1 MTFCA
6 LSSAKGMDIK
16 MNVLIL
22 FVEVTSY
29 NIARIRNV
37 YEKCEAISCDYVY
50 CTESISGHRTNDKL
64 PFNAKVLSGSIMCK
78 LKQLIS
84 ILLHKKYDF
93 IEINGYSDAIR
104 FFLIQYAKCKKIPYA
119 IETDTQLH
127 IPDNYIKRIIK
138 NIYLKYIFHGK
149 YAYGFAGGTRQKK
162 LFEYYGMRRNNIYIL
177 PMTVDLDQFLS
188 IARQHDKNFYKEKH
202 GFKDKR
208 VVLYIG
214 RFEDVKNIS
223 LLLSAISGIS
233 QKYSDVCCLLIGKGT
248 LKSKLEEQCKECH
261 IENVYFQDYKLM
273 PELAEYYCLADVFVL
288 PSKFEPWGL
297 VVNEALACYTPV
309 IASDKVGA
317 VDDLIQKDIN
327 GDVFESGNIQQLEQK
342 LEYWLNNSSNEKD
355 FGINE
360 RWNHKVYRE
369 RWIRILQGVQE

>member
-1 MTFCA
+1 
-6 LSSAKGMDIK
+6 

-127 IPDNYIKRIIK
+127 IPDN
-138 NIYLKYIFHGK
+138 
-149 YAYGFAGGTRQKK
+149 
-162 LFEYYGMRRNNIYIL
+162 
-177 PMTVDLDQFLS
+177 
-188 IARQHDKNFYKEKH
+188 
-202 GFKDKR
+202 
-208 VVLYIG
+208 
-214 RFEDVKNIS
+214 
-223 LLLSAISGIS
+223 
-233 QKYSDVCCLLIGKGT
+233 
-248 LKSKLEEQCKECH
+248 
-261 IENVYFQDYKLM
+261 
-273 PELAEYYCLADVFVL
+273 
-288 PSKFEPWGL
+288 
-297 VVNEALACYTPV
+297 
-309 IASDKVGA
+309 
-317 VDDLIQKDIN
+317 
-327 GDVFESGNIQQLEQK
+327 
-342 LEYWLNNSSNEKD
+342 
-355 FGINE
+355 
-360 RWNHKVYRE
+360 
-369 RWIRILQGVQE
+369 